1 MEQSDEK
8 LNFTRQEIEQHLQ
21 SALAAATPNVWEKLD
36 LSVPQ
41 DKPQKVSKVLRLE
54 QRLRR
59 AGCAAACICLLAGGG
74 IYHYEYMQVASVV
87 GIDVNPSLRISL
99 NRREKVLKAEA
110 LNPDGEIVL
119 DKELQGESL
128 ESALGQVVDS
138 LVEKGYLKEGQKEQA
153 VLVSVSGKNKKKAE
167 KVKTAAAAN
176 MEESMAQKQVSA
188 VVYDQTIQVTKELE
202 ELAESYQVSVGKAS
216 FIEQLVQENES
227 LSQDVQASYAWMM
240 NQPMESITQE
250 ISENEYSVSAQV
262 NVIQVEPLSGA
273 STSNR
278 DKPSRSDMDTEP
290 VREDEETQKERENMS
305 GSGQG
310 EDPGLTKEEDGLK
323 AGEAG
328 AAKEQTG
335 DEDKDSRE
343 KSKKPAGQKE
353 NETEAAKKDKQDK
366 DSREAEDKD
375 KENPKDRVSEG
386 QDAKEEEQK
395 NKGEA
400 TSSTVGA
407 ENPDKETAE
416 METAEKEITETKTA
430 ETETAETKMAETVES
445 TDVAEDELKNVPED
459 KAEGEKIHPEETI
472 GDETSRI
479 PLVEYSQPVK
489 DEEEQEDL
497 VVGSDLLNRD
507 SQNQVD
513 GMIENVRSEAG
524 SGDVKTSENSEN
536 IESPGTEE
544 KQQETAENPEAGKNV
559 QEIAENPEVG
569 EKQQETVENPEAEE
583 KQQETVKTP
592 EAEEK
597 QQETAKSLEAGG
609 NLQETVENQKT
620 DEREGR
626 EVLEETGSQEI
637 NGQESTEKPEEMVK
651 GQENAGNLEG
661 GEKPEETAKA
671 QESTAEPEEAVKAQG
686 STAEPEEA
694 AKAQGSTAEPE
705 EAQENKAGEEQQKE
719 GNLTATQI
727 IRVKVEKKEW
737 KEPEKPVFASQFL
750 GFSHRRLLSRGP
762 GAFDFIVVNPEELL
776 AKKEHSQKSS
786 DEEADEDQEWDEDA
800 ETDAETDKDDKERF
814 LEAEEEET
822 FGEAAEEWEAEM
834 GEWLHF
840 GPGYLNWKE

>member
-41 DKPQKVSKVLRLE
+41 DKTQKVSKVLRLE

-278 DKPSRSDMDTEP
+278 DKPSRADMGTEP

-375 KENPKDRVSEG
+375 KENPKDHVSEG

-407 ENPDKETAE
+407 ENPDKET
-416 METAEKEITETKTA
+416 
-430 ETETAETKMAETVES
+430 VES
-445 TDVAEDELKNVPED
+445 TDAAEDELKNVPED
-459 KAEGEKIHPEETI
+459 KTEGEKIHPEETI
-472 GDETSRI
+472 ADETSRI

-489 DEEEQEDL
+489 DEEEKEDL

-524 SGDVKTSENSEN
+524 SEDVKTFENSEN
-536 IESPGTEE
+536 IENPGTEE

-559 QEIAENPEVG
+559 QETAESPEVG
-569 EKQQETVENPEAEE
+569 EKQ
-583 KQQETVKTP
+583 
-592 EAEEK
+592 
-597 QQETAKSLEAGG
+597 
-609 NLQETVENQKT
+609 QETVENQKT

-626 EVLEETGSQEI
+626 EVFEEIGSQEI
-637 NGQESTEKPEEMVK
+637 NGQESTEKLEEMVK

-671 QESTAEPEEAVKAQG
+671 QESTAEPEETAKAQG

-694 AKAQGSTAEPE
+694 AKAQGSTAEPKETTKAQESTAEPE
-705 EAQENKAGEEQQKE
+705 EASKAQEAGTKETQENKAGEEQQKE

-800 ETDAETDKDDKERF
+800 ETDEDDKERF
-814 LEAEEEET
+814 LDAEEEET

>member
-41 DKPQKVSKVLRLE
+41 DKPQELSKVLRLE

-262 NVIQVEPLSGA
+262 NVIQVEPSVGA

-278 DKPSRSDMDTEP
+278 DKPSRADMDTEP

-335 DEDKDSRE
+335 DEDKESRE

-353 NETEAAKKDKQDK
+353 NETEAAKKGKQDK
-366 DSREAEDKD
+366 ESREAEDKD
-375 KENPKDRVSEG
+375 KENPKDRVSKG

-416 METAEKEITETKTA
+416 TEIAKKETAETKTA
-430 ETETAETKMAETVES
+430 ETETVETVES
-445 TDVAEDELKNVPED
+445 TDAAEDELKNMPED
-459 KAEGEKIHPEETI
+459 KAEGEKRHPEETI
-472 GDETSRI
+472 EDETSRI

-497 VVGSDLLNRD
+497 VVGNDLLNRD

-513 GMIENVRSEAG
+513 GVIENIRSEAG
-524 SGDVKTSENSEN
+524 SGDVKASENSEN
-536 IESPGTEE
+536 IESPENEE
-544 KQQETAENPEAGKNV
+544 KQQETAENPEAGKNE
-559 QEIAENPEVG
+559 QETAKSPEVG
-569 EKQQETVENPEAEE
+569 EKQQETV
-583 KQQETVKTP
+583 
-592 EAEEK
+592 
-597 QQETAKSLEAGG
+597 KSLETGG
-609 NLQETVENQKT
+609 NAQEIVENQKT

-626 EVLEETGSQEI
+626 EVFEETGSQEI
-637 NGQESTEKPEEMVK
+637 NGQESTEKPEEMVR

-671 QESTAEPEEAVKAQG
+671 QESTAEPEE
-686 STAEPEEA
+686 T
-694 AKAQGSTAEPE
+694 
-705 EAQENKAGEEQQKE
+705 QENKAGEEQQKE

-776 AKKEHSQKSS
+776 AKKEHSQKAS

-800 ETDAETDKDDKERF
+800 ETDDDDKERF

>member
-41 DKPQKVSKVLRLE
+41 DKPQELSKVLRLE

-262 NVIQVEPLSGA
+262 NVIQVEPSVGA

-278 DKPSRSDMDTEP
+278 DKPSRADMDTEP

-335 DEDKDSRE
+335 DEDKESRE

-353 NETEAAKKDKQDK
+353 NETEAAKKGKQDK
-366 DSREAEDKD
+366 ESREAEDKD
-375 KENPKDRVSEG
+375 KENPKDRVSKG

-416 METAEKEITETKTA
+416 TEIAKKETAETKTA
-430 ETETAETKMAETVES
+430 ETETVETVES
-445 TDVAEDELKNVPED
+445 TDAAEDELKNMPED
-459 KAEGEKIHPEETI
+459 KAEGEKRHPEETI
-472 GDETSRI
+472 EDETSRI

-497 VVGSDLLNRD
+497 VVGNDLLNRD

-513 GMIENVRSEAG
+513 GVIENIRSEAG
-524 SGDVKTSENSEN
+524 SGDVKASENSEN
-536 IESPGTEE
+536 IESPENEE
-544 KQQETAENPEAGKNV
+544 KQQETAESPEAEEKQQETVENPEAGKNEQETAENPEAGKNE
-559 QEIAENPEVG
+559 QETAKSPEVG
-569 EKQQETVENPEAEE
+569 EKQQETV
-583 KQQETVKTP
+583 
-592 EAEEK
+592 
-597 QQETAKSLEAGG
+597 KSLETGG
-609 NLQETVENQKT
+609 NAQEIVENQKT

-626 EVLEETGSQEI
+626 EVFEETGSQEI
-637 NGQESTEKPEEMVK
+637 NGQESTEKPEE
-651 GQENAGNLEG
+651 
-661 GEKPEETAKA
+661 TAKA
-671 QESTAEPEEAVKAQG
+671 QESTAEPEE
-686 STAEPEEA
+686 T
-694 AKAQGSTAEPE
+694 
-705 EAQENKAGEEQQKE
+705 QENKAGEEQQKE

-776 AKKEHSQKSS
+776 AKKEHSQKAS

-800 ETDAETDKDDKERF
+800 ETDDDDKERF

>member
-41 DKPQKVSKVLRLE
+41 DKPQELSKVLRLE

-278 DKPSRSDMDTEP
+278 DKPSRADMGTEP

-305 GSGQG
+305 GSGQR

-335 DEDKDSRE
+335 DEDKESRE

-366 DSREAEDKD
+366 ESREAEDKD
-375 KENPKDRVSEG
+375 KENPKDRVSKG

-416 METAEKEITETKTA
+416 TETAEKETAETKTA
-430 ETETAETKMAETVES
+430 ETETVETVES
-445 TDVAEDELKNVPED
+445 TDAAEDELKNMPED
-459 KAEGEKIHPEETI
+459 KAEGEKRHPEETI

-489 DEEEQEDL
+489 DEEEQENL

-513 GMIENVRSEAG
+513 GVIENIRSEAG
-524 SGDVKTSENSEN
+524 SGDVKASENSEN
-536 IESPGTEE
+536 IESPEAEEKQQEIVENPEAEE
-544 KQQETAENPEAGKNV
+544 KQQETAENPEAGKNE
-559 QEIAENPEVG
+559 QETAKSPEVG
-569 EKQQETVENPEAEE
+569 EKQQETV
-583 KQQETVKTP
+583 
-592 EAEEK
+592 
-597 QQETAKSLEAGG
+597 KSLETGG
-609 NLQETVENQKT
+609 NAQETVENQKT

-626 EVLEETGSQEI
+626 EVFEETGSQEI
-637 NGQESTEKPEEMVK
+637 NGQESTEKPEEMVR

-671 QESTAEPEEAVKAQG
+671 QEAGTKETQEE
-686 STAEPEEA
+686 
-694 AKAQGSTAEPE
+694 
-705 EAQENKAGEEQQKE
+705 KAGEEQQKE

-776 AKKEHSQKSS
+776 AKKEHSQKAS

-800 ETDAETDKDDKERF
+800 ETDDDDKERF